1 MSPPPSP
8 SPPVRTNPLL
18 QSFHL
23 PSLNPSV
30 CCWADGAFVAVGTQ
44 AGGARGGGK
53 LTIYPA
59 TADSVAIDGGV
70 ELESPHAAEVTC
82 IAFSADGALM
92 ASSDKRSAG
101 GNIALCACTHLPAP
115 SRVFPAVLV
124 QLPRHKIV
132 RPGAD
137 GRWNRA
143 CVQGT

>member
-1 MSPPPSP
+1 MK
-8 SPPVRTNPLL
+8 
-18 QSFHL
+18 
-23 PSLNPSV
+23 PSV

-101 GNIALCACTHLPAP
+101 GNIAICARTLSSPASCP
-115 SRVFPAVLV
+115 VPAFDSFLSCATVSRML
-124 QLPRHKIV
+124 
-132 RPGAD
+132 
-137 GRWNRA
+137 
-143 CVQGT
+143 

>member
-1 MSPPPSP
+1 M
-8 SPPVRTNPLL
+8 
-18 QSFHL
+18 
-23 PSLNPSV
+23 
-30 CCWADGAFVAVGTQ
+30 GTQ

-101 GNIALCACTHLPAP
+101 GNIALCARTLSPPCLLSSARLFVLPT
-115 SRVFPAVLV
+115 
-124 QLPRHKIV
+124 QLFTQKFLSW
-132 RPGAD
+132 A
-137 GRWNRA
+137 A

>member
-1 MSPPPSP
+1 LKP
-8 SPPVRTNPLL
+8 
-18 QSFHL
+18 F
-23 PSLNPSV
+23 V